1 MDRATFLPSARSRT
15 GIRRRRRERRG
26 TSPNEASREFFS
38 FSLSPPPPHN
48 ICVGPRNYLEISQ
61 GSSLLFRIG
70 YVLNCDDALFLWGSN
85 DIWYMH
91 EKFT

>member
-26 TSPNEASREFFS
+26 TSPNEASREFFP
-38 FSLSPPPPHN
+38 FSLSPPPHI

-70 YVLNCDDALFLWGSN
+70 YVLNYDDALFLWGSN

>member
-1 MDRATFLPSARSRT
+1 
-15 GIRRRRRERRG
+15 
-26 TSPNEASREFFS
+26 
-38 FSLSPPPPHN
+38 
-48 ICVGPRNYLEISQ
+48 
-61 GSSLLFRIG
+61 LFRIG